1 MRTFEASAQGAL
13 CLGSDL
19 FAVSQGMENLPISF
33 QPPKLD
39 QRESHVSPVRKSPSV
54 FNANYWLSILQG
66 QAQNQQRWG
75 LCGGPDISR
84 ERQVRRAG
92 EAVREGTFT
101 SNSRWIHRDSN
112 TWNDSEKNKDR
123 PIQFLCI
130 SPSSKEK
137 EPVLPHTGQHFP
149 VKAHSLLRV

>member
-1 MRTFEASAQGAL
+1 MRTFEDSAQGAL
-13 CLGSDL
+13 SLGSDL
-19 FAVSQGMENLPISF
+19 YTGSQGMENPPISF

-75 LCGGPDISR
+75 PRGGPDSSR
-84 ERQVRRAG
+84 ERQVRGAI

-101 SNSRWIHRDSN
+101 SNSRQIHIDSN
-112 TWNDSEKNKDR
+112 TWNDIEKNKDR
-123 PIQFLCI
+123 PTQFFCI

-149 VKAHSLLRV
+149 GKVHSLLRV